1 MATIRRMRSL
11 QFKKGRTTVTK
22 TNWNVGRTS
31 VTGISDQSRDIS
43 IVGRQETVDEGS
55 SNWYKNLPFIR
66 SIYHKG
72 KHSNEYTEQ
81 LYQTY
86 RKMDLGT
93 EFSTTSNRYVENA
106 GNVLSKGRDL
116 LPSKHYTSS
125 NKSGLSD
132 YYMEGELF
140 AHAYSVAANDALW
153 PSLTVTDNLT
163 LWGMGATAISRVLP
177 TNPVSDAAV
186 FAGELR
192 NDGLPLVPA
201 VHSLKER
208 IGFFKSLGDE
218 YLNVQFGWKP
228 FLSDLSKFAYAAHH
242 GHAILRQYERDSG
255 KGVRRKYAFP
265 TLDTTTVTNLPNGYP
280 IPTLEVAMYQY
291 NASRDGAK
299 TRTRREITDTWFSGC
314 FTYYL
319 NMGDSARD
327 RMERHA
333 QEAKKLFGIRIT
345 PEVLWNLAPWS
356 WAADWFANTGDVI
369 HNISAFQQDGLVMRY
384 GYIMQHKVIADTY
397 ELSPF
402 YFANGTKFKPTTQTF
417 ITESKVR
424 KKASPYGFGLSF
436 SGFTPGQLGIIGALG
451 LSKSFR

>member
-1 MATIRRMRSL
+1 MATIRRMRNL

-22 TNWNVGRTS
+22 KNWNVGRTS
-31 VTGISDQSRDIS
+31 VTSTSDNSRDIS

-66 SIYHKG
+66 RIYYEGSHADA
-72 KHSNEYTEQ
+72 YTKQ

-93 EFSTTSNRYVENA
+93 EFNSTSNRYVENA
-106 GNVLSKGRDL
+106 GNILLKGRDL

-140 AHAYSVAANDALW
+140 AHAYSVVPTDPVW
-153 PSLTVTDNLT
+153 PTLSVTDNIT
-163 LWGMGATAISRVLP
+163 LWGMGATAIARVLP
-177 TNPVSDAAV
+177 TNPVSNAAT

-208 IGFFKSLGDE
+208 VGFFKSLGDE

-228 FLSDLSKFAYAAHH
+228 FISDLSKFAKSVHN

-255 KGVRRKYAFP
+255 RGVRRQYAFP
-265 TLDTTTVTNLPNGYP
+265 TLDTTTVTVLANGYP
-280 IPTLEVAMYQY
+280 QPTLEVPMYSY
-291 NASRDGAK
+291 IASRDGAK

-333 QEAKKLFGIRIT
+333 QEANKLFGYRIT
-345 PEVLWNLAPWS
+345 PDTLWNLAPWS

-369 HNISAFQQDGLVMRY
+369 HNISAFSQDGLVMRY

-402 YFANGTKFKPTTQTF
+402 YFADGTKFKPTTQTF

-424 KKASPYGFGLSF
+424 KKASPYGFGFSFDSF
-436 SGFTPGQLGIIGALG
+436 SQSQLGIIAALG
-451 LSKSFR
+451 LSKGFR